1 MPKSFL
7 VKNTSRNKRKL
18 EEERYEDNE
27 EFSDVIEEGAT
38 ERSPGL
44 NPTGDVAIQCNLET
58 SANSHAPRVSNG
70 GNQPAVFPA
79 LDTRGLHTLAEL
91 CLRRAD
97 YEFCVQNV
105 KVEHRNTNKS
115 ELHETEL
122 NKNNTFKEPRKV
134 HESKFKRSV
143 SDNFGSSR
151 REQVKV
157 EEKESAEE
165 KCDDLKERKKQ
176 AAKRSINV
184 VHEKSSTRL
193 HKLEEELEKM
203 LQGKEEIIGRE
214 IREFMENN
222 KALEKELIE
231 ETGVSE
237 TEITKYLQESVHLK
251 EDKRTKLF
259 RWYLEKKLSRVESDD
274 ESYTCYKCGKIFA
287 YESYLERHVKY
298 VCPDKTGR
306 TWKCSYCSKAFQYP
320 CYLRR
325 HMRSHTGESP
335 YKCTQCSRAFVR
347 STDLQRHLRNHTGEK
362 PYKCQECSRAFAR
375 STDLK
380 RHMRTHTG
388 EKPYKCWQC
397 SKAFSQSGSLQTHLH
412 THYKESLQMKG
423 VIPDKTKRT

>member
-7 VKNTSRNKRKL
+7 VKKTPRNKRKHQEDEDTC
-18 EEERYEDNE
+18 EEN
-27 EFSDVIEEGAT
+27 EEGA
-38 ERSPGL
+38 SIPGEDKSKAI
-44 NPTGDVAIQCNLET
+44 NSDSNCTGDVAIQCNLE
-58 SANSHAPRVSNG
+58 SGENLHVPNAIVSG
-70 GNQPAVFPA
+70 GNQPNSFPA

-97 YEFCVQNV
+97 YEFCAQNVNLDSKGTNKNGLLGTEFRDPRSLHEPQHKRLVSDSLASLRPEPV
-105 KVEHRNTNKS
+105 KVET
-115 ELHETEL
+115 
-122 NKNNTFKEPRKV
+122 KEP
-134 HESKFKRSV
+134 
-143 SDNFGSSR
+143 
-151 REQVKV
+151 
-157 EEKESAEE
+157 AEE
-165 KCDDLKERKKQ
+165 KCEDLKERRKQ
-176 AAKRSINV
+176 AMRRA
-184 VHEKSSTRL
+184 SSASDESSSRL

-214 IREFMENN
+214 IRDFMENN
-222 KALEKELIE
+222 KVLEKELIE
-231 ETGVSE
+231 ETGVTQ
-237 TEITKYLQESVHLK
+237 TELKKYLHESVILK
-251 EDKRTKLF
+251 EDKRKNLF
-259 RWYLEKKLSRVESDD
+259 RWYLEKKLSRMESDD

-412 THYKESLQMKG
+412 THFKESLQMKG
-423 VIPDKTKRT
+423 VIPDKTKRN